1 MPGILPEQQAED
13 DSGWF
18 ATPTGGDWVYQS
30 PSRRRSFGSMNDDYA
45 DRSSYGQFLGCL
57 ALLLMGLSLRSTLLD
72 DC

>member
-45 DRSSYGQFLGCL
+45 DGRATGSSWGVLPCY
-57 ALLLMGLSLRSTLLD
+57 
-72 DC
+72 